1 MELNDLFGSGK
12 KMELDDLVGTWKK
25 YDKGAT
31 SYAITTYI
39 FSSNGTYKQ
48 HDETSGM
55 AGSHYFERQGTFKII
70 GPLLIEMV
78 SGEHVRR
85 VSKWS
90 LGSKVA

>member
-1 MELNDLFGSGK
+1 
-12 KMELDDLVGTWKK
+12 MELDDLVGSWKK

-31 SYAITTYI
+31 SYTITTYT

-48 HDETSGM
+48 HDESSGM
-55 AGSHYFERQGTFKII
+55 AGPRIFEYQGTFKII

-85 VSKWS
+85 VSILS